1 VDGTLEQIIVELVQ
15 TAAKNARLEAE
26 LKTLN
31 ELLDKDKE
39 REKE

>member
-1 VDGTLEQIIVELVQ
+1 MDRTLEQILIELYQ
-15 TAAKNARLEAE
+15 TAAKNALLEE
-26 LKTLN
+26 QLK